1 MTLNSGVIG
10 RVEWPNLLSASLP
23 FDRQR
28 DNQNQDGQRCDVQRC
43 TKPMKL
49 FWGGVEGRALA
60 LQLMHQSS
68 VSPIEPR
75 VKRTDDNKQEPADVL
90 NGSGPDRF
98 HVGRRCSVTRRQ
110 RRSI

>member
-1 MTLNSGVIG
+1 VAEANDSELPMTVIKPSAAA
-10 RVEWPNLLSASLP
+10 VASSVSLSASFA
-23 FDRQR
+23 FDRQS
-28 DNQNQDGQRCDVQRC
+28 DNQNQDGQRRDIQRR

-49 FWGGVEGRALA
+49 FTGGVEGLALA

-75 VKRTDDNKQEPADVL
+75 VKYTDDNKQEPADVL

-98 HVGRRCSVTRRQ
+98 HVG
-110 RRSI
+110 